1 MNKYIDNSLLL
12 IALCII
18 LGLSS
23 CNRSQNLLQRAEAI
37 MESNPDSALTLL
49 RGIKNPNKLSK
60 CNHALYTLLMAQAMD
75 KKQLEITDNAFLD
88 DAVQYFCNANDS
100 LHAVRALYYAG
111 KVNDGMKN
119 AEQATLYYLKASDWA
134 KNGSD
139 YRCKFLI
146 NYYLGALYYDQLLY
160 KDGLAVYREALR
172 IANRQNNNVYRSFA
186 LAKIGYGFSGLERND
201 SALVYNLQA
210 LEVASKY
217 SKENVSTIL
226 KQIIYAYQQI
236 KRYDIALKYCNE
248 ALVSLQDSEPLYS
261 FYCFKGEIF
270 NDLHQYDSAVYYLN
284 KSFQDDLIYTKAS
297 VCSELSQ
304 VYKGKNNPDKA
315 LYYMEQFNNYRDT
328 IDKQT
333 RSAAVIQMQTLYKH
347 GKLQE
352 ENALLK
358 ETDLQKKKWIYLICF
373 LSTLLLSLSGVAYF
387 LVSNRKQKLIRVQ
400 EEQIRF
406 NKEQIRLQEIEKLQ
420 SDKRIAQQELK
431 EVELRETFYRQLN
444 FVSVPELRGISEK
457 RKREVNEHIRLTEDD
472 WAHIIEN
479 TNATFNGFVG
489 RLKNT
494 FPKLSDADIQLC
506 CLVKMQLKQA
516 DIAEIFNVEKD
527 SVKKRKMRIR
537 KDKMCLDGD
546 KTLDETLRD
555 F

>member
-1 MNKYIDNSLLL
+1 
-12 IALCII
+12 
-18 LGLSS
+18 
-23 CNRSQNLLQRAEAI
+23 
-37 MESNPDSALTLL
+37 
-49 RGIKNPNKLSK
+49 
-60 CNHALYTLLMAQAMD
+60 
-75 KKQLEITDNAFLD
+75 
-88 DAVQYFCNANDS
+88 
-100 LHAVRALYYAG
+100 
-111 KVNDGMKN
+111 
-119 AEQATLYYLKASDWA
+119 
-134 KNGSD
+134 
-139 YRCKFLI
+139 
-146 NYYLGALYYDQLLY
+146 
-160 KDGLAVYREALR
+160 
-172 IANRQNNNVYRSFA
+172 
-186 LAKIGYGFSGLERND
+186 
-201 SALVYNLQA
+201 
-210 LEVASKY
+210 
-217 SKENVSTIL
+217 
-226 KQIIYAYQQI
+226 
-236 KRYDIALKYCNE
+236 
-248 ALVSLQDSEPLYS
+248 
-261 FYCFKGEIF
+261 
-270 NDLHQYDSAVYYLN
+270 VYYLN

-304 VYKGKNNPDKA
+304 VYKGKNNPGKA

-387 LVSNRKQKLIRVQ
+387 LVSNRKQKLIREQ
-400 EEQIRF
+400 E
-406 NKEQIRLQEIEKLQ
+406 EQIRLQEIEKLQ
-420 SDKRIAQQELK
+420 SDKKIAQQELK

-479 TNATFNGFVG
+479 TDTTFNGFIG
-489 RLKNT
+489 RLKNS